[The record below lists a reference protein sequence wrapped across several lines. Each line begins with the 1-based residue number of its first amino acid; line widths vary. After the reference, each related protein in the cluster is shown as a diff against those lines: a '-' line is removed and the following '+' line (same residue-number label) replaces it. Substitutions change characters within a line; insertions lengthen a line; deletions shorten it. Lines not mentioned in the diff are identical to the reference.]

1 MKIGP
6 KIGPKSGRMHVGRGG
21 WTYYSEIL
29 LDINRQT
36 DKQITTTTV
45 PDNRLML
52 DSIRSCSCNG
62 SMTNGLECIHTN
74 RQIAT
79 TVSVNRFVLNSIGS
93 RSCKLWLYMLWNIV
107 TCCDTLWYAA
117 ICSDVLLTHRQ
128 ASILWKWWWYA
139 AIYSEMLWYVVINY
153 RYILSFPPVYDS
165 KKNPS
170 GPTAKACF

>member
-1 MKIGP
+1 
-6 KIGPKSGRMHVGRGG
+6 
-21 WTYYSEIL
+21 
-29 LDINRQT
+29 
-36 DKQITTTTV
+36 
-45 PDNRLML
+45 ML

-62 SMTNGLECIHTN
+62 SVTNGLECIHTN

-153 RYILSFPPVYDS
+153 RYILSFPLSTIQKKSIRPFRASVILVAAPSLLGIALQLPTIEPDHPWHRISANECACAMAHYSS
-165 KKNPS
+165 KT
-170 GPTAKACF
+170 TATSR